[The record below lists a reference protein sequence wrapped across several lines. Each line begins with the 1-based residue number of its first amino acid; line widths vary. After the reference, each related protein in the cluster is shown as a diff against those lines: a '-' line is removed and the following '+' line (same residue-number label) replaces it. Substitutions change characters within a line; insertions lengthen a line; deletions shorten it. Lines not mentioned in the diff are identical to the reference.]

1 MGINP
6 RNLQI
11 RPGHGLVAGFFAT
24 SISCAGVF
32 FGGIITTT
40 LDNYACFRPRF
51 FIVVLGMTFFFMLH
65 ILFPFYFWDFYFPFF
80 FRLLFLFSFWTFL
93 SLFYLDFLFPISLRT
108 FISF

>member
-32 FGGIITTT
+32 FGGIITT
-40 LDNYACFRPRF
+40 YYCR
-51 FIVVLGMTFFFMLH
+51 
-65 ILFPFYFWDFYFPFF
+65 
-80 FRLLFLFSFWTFL
+80 
-93 SLFYLDFLFPISLRT
+93 
-108 FISF
+108 